1 MTCVVVAQ
9 VSGGDEPRNEES
21 QANNHSPA
29 VEPCGRGLDVEVL
42 SDVELVAIAA
52 AEAAQAAAEV
62 KKLLTTTTSFATA
75 APASFPSQ

>member
-1 MTCVVVAQ
+1 
-9 VSGGDEPRNEES
+9 
-21 QANNHSPA
+21 
-29 VEPCGRGLDVEVL
+29 VEACGRGLDVEVL

-62 KKLLTTTTSFATA
+62 KKLLTTTTSLAT